1 MSQNAEKKQREWYLG
16 GRGTVADLIQKWCAR
31 FGVYLG
37 TPSTDHGCESVT
49 RQWILFGERPRII
62 CPCWCIKSHCLY
74 MPCTGVSDVTNKGY
88 IGVRVK
94 CHLLV
99 EVFASRLF
107 EQKKVCLITWLFSSE
122 ALKGVQSLN
131 CSCKFI
137 FVDFYS
143 SDVILIL
150 WSDFK
155 MTLIAWFNSI
165 LIPVANTSAWDISDY
180 LLNKFV
186 VPQYFYTMARVCMG
200 PFLGIQF
207 SWQYMSIR
215 PPLFLLSI
223 CIIHNWGEPERA
235 PH

>member
-1 MSQNAEKKQREWYLG
+1 MRDHVSSAPERAEYL
-16 GRGTVADLIQKWCAR
+16 
-31 FGVYLG
+31 F
-37 TPSTDHGCESVT
+37 
-49 RQWILFGERPRII
+49 
-62 CPCWCIKSHCLY
+62 CWCIKSHCLY

-88 IGVRVK
+88 IRVRVK

-155 MTLIAWFNSI
+155 MTLITWFNFDPGRKHFSMGHKWLPLKQI
-165 LIPVANTSAWDISDY
+165 CCTSVLLYNGQSVYGPLSGHPVFVAVYEHQTSPVFTFY
-180 LLNKFV
+180 LHH
-186 VPQYFYTMARVCMG
+186 
-200 PFLGIQF
+200 
-207 SWQYMSIR
+207 S
-215 PPLFLLSI
+215 
-223 CIIHNWGEPERA
+223 
-235 PH
+235 

>member
-1 MSQNAEKKQREWYLG
+1 MRDHVSSAPEHSEYL
-16 GRGTVADLIQKWCAR
+16 
-31 FGVYLG
+31 F
-37 TPSTDHGCESVT
+37 
-49 RQWILFGERPRII
+49 
-62 CPCWCIKSHCLY
+62 CWCIKSHCLY

-155 MTLIAWFNSI
+155 MTLITWFNFDLSHEHF
-165 LIPVANTSAWDISDY
+165 SMEHISDY
-180 LLNKFV
+180 LLNEFV

-200 PFLGIQF
+200 PRSIQF
-207 SWQYMSIR
+207 SWQYMSSR

-223 CIIHNWGEPERA
+223 CIIHNIVNTNKRS
-235 PH
+235 

>member
-1 MSQNAEKKQREWYLG
+1 
-16 GRGTVADLIQKWCAR
+16 
-31 FGVYLG
+31 
-37 TPSTDHGCESVT
+37 
-49 RQWILFGERPRII
+49 
-62 CPCWCIKSHCLY
+62 

-223 CIIHNWGEPERA
+223 CIIHNIVNTNKRS
-235 PH
+235 